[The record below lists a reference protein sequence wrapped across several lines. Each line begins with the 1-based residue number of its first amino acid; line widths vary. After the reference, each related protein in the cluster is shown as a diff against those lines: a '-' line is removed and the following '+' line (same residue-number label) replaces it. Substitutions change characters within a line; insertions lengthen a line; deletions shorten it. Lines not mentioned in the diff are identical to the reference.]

1 MYAGSPYKL
10 KDTFIV
16 FWAVASESCV
26 TNHVPDRINNNK
38 ALRRF
43 AAQQPTFN
51 DTQSPSRE
59 HEAIVHNSLRQH
71 VPAKMSFILYVT
83 AFSTIPHISFPFYNT

>member
-1 MYAGSPYKL
+1 MSFGRVLQKVCA
-10 KDTFIV
+10 
-16 FWAVASESCV
+16 
-26 TNHVPDRINNNK
+26 TNHVPDRNNNK
-38 ALRRF
+38 ALQRF

-59 HEAIVHNSLRQH
+59 HEAIVHHSLRQH